1 MLKKFA
7 ISLIIM
13 STFMYGTVFL
23 MSKRYETAFFDEI
36 LIQLNR
42 MTANFNRPN
51 EVEFTKILLASVI
64 NNEQPPS
71 DWSRYIIHSS
81 KYNNMELFYYY
92 KIWTIKTELNLDD
105 VNGSYPIYTA
115 SNEKKVVI
123 NMRYGPSKP
132 VVQFPFYKN
141 DKGDLITGLFFPV
154 NERPLPA
161 DLNKDDKIN
170 HEDVILARKRG

>member
-7 ISLIIM
+7 ISLLIM
-13 STFMYGTVFL
+13 ATFMYGTIFF
-23 MSKRYETAFFDEI
+23 MSKRYETVFFDEI

-42 MTANFNRPN
+42 VTANINRPQ
-51 EVEFTKILLASVI
+51 EVEFTKILLASII

-71 DWSRYIIHSS
+71 DWSRYIIHSP

-105 VNGSYPIYTA
+105 VNRSYPIYTV
-115 SNEKKVVI
+115 SNERKVVV

-132 VVQFPFYKN
+132 VVRFPFYKN

-154 NERPLPA
+154 NERPLSA
-161 DLNKDDKIN
+161 DLNNDDKIN
-170 HEDVILARKRG
+170 HEDVILARKR

>member
-13 STFMYGTVFL
+13 STFMYGTVFF
-23 MSKRYETAFFDEI
+23 MSKHYETLFFDEI

-42 MTANFNRPN
+42 MTANFNRPK
-51 EVEFTKILLASVI
+51 EVEFTKILLTSII

-71 DWSRYIIHSS
+71 DWNRYVVHSP
-81 KYNNMELFYYY
+81 KYDNTELFYYY
-92 KIWTIKTELNLDD
+92 KIWTINAKLNMDD
-105 VNGSYPIYTA
+105 INSSYPIFTA

-141 DKGDLITGLFFPV
+141 EKGDLITGVFFPV
-154 NERPLPA
+154 NERPLSA
-161 DLNKDDKIN
+161 DLNNDDKIN